1 MVDSGTSL
9 LSTGQ
14 EVVLSVQSRPLSP
27 LLGFIV
33 EEQEQFCGDMI
44 RLSALLRTLL
54 LSGVR
59 L

>member
-1 MVDSGTSL
+1 MVDSDTSL

-44 RLSALLRTLL
+44 RSALLRTLL
-54 LSGVR
+54 LLGVR

>member
-1 MVDSGTSL
+1 MVDSDTSL

-54 LSGVR
+54 L
-59 L
+59 